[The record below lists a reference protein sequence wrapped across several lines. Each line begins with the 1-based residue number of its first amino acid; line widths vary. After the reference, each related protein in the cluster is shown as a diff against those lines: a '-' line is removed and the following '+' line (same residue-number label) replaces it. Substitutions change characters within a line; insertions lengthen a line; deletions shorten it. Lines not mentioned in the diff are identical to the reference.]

1 MNKVLEIAL
10 SQIGIA
16 EIRGKK
22 DNPEVLKYF
31 NEIGFN
37 GEMLKDE
44 TAWCSAFANWCC
56 QRAGEKMTRKLT
68 ARSWLKIGRTVHDS
82 PRMGDIVVLWRESME
97 SWKGHVGFFIRQD
110 ENWIWV
116 LGGNQNNKVC
126 IKAYHQNRLL
136 DFRRL

>member
-82 PRMGDIVVLWRESME
+82 PRMGDVVVLWRESME

>member
-22 DNPEVLKYF
+22 DNPKVLKYF
-31 NEIGFN
+31 DEIGFN